1 MLYIGFWKLIEGIG
15 VYVMIGET
23 EQLINMNFDWKSGI
37 IVFLLIVVLLPKW
50 GQAWKALCDF
60 IGYEPKSLR
69 KEREQ
74 KEKTKKLF
82 EKQEEY
88 HQQSIRIRDGLEK
101 NQQKLDKNQQN
112 LEMHQE
118 EMKQDLSEIRTSLS
132 CIQKMLLK
140 NTIETKRKNILDF
153 CATLSNKQKQNK
165 EAFNEIFRT
174 YEDYEKI
181 LKDNDMENG
190 QTEESMKFISEIY
203 QQMLRDGDLI

>member
-1 MLYIGFWKLIEGIG
+1 
-15 VYVMIGET
+15 MIGEI
-23 EQLINMNFDWKSGI
+23 EQLFTLDLKTVIIGLLLII
-37 IVFLLIVVLLPKW
+37 IVGPKIGKSW
-50 GQAWKALCDF
+50 VGFWDF
-60 IGYEPKSLR
+60 IGFEPKSLR

-101 NQQKLDKNQQN
+101 NQQKLEKNQQKLDKNQQN
-112 LEMHQE
+112 IEMHQE

-203 QQMLRDGDLI
+203 QQMLRNGDLS

>member
-1 MLYIGFWKLIEGIG
+1 
-15 VYVMIGET
+15 MIGEI
-23 EQLINMNFDWKSGI
+23 EQLFTLDLKTVIIGLLLII
-37 IVFLLIVVLLPKW
+37 IVGPKIGKSW
-50 GQAWKALCDF
+50 VGFWDF
-60 IGYEPKSLR
+60 IGFEPKSLR

-101 NQQKLDKNQQN
+101 NQQKLEKNQQN
-112 LEMHQE
+112 IEMHQE

-132 CIQKMLLK
+132 CIQKMILK

-165 EAFNEIFRT
+165 EAFNERFRT

-203 QQMLRDGDLI
+203 QQMLRNGDLV

>member
-1 MLYIGFWKLIEGIG
+1 
-15 VYVMIGET
+15 MIGEI
-23 EQLINMNFDWKSGI
+23 EQLFTLDLKTVIIGLLLII
-37 IVFLLIVVLLPKW
+37 IVGPKIGKSW
-50 GQAWKALCDF
+50 VGFWDF
-60 IGYEPKSLR
+60 IGFEPKSLR

-88 HQQSIRIRDGLEK
+88 HQQSIRIRDVLEKNQQKLEK

-112 LEMHQE
+112 IEMHQE

-132 CIQKMLLK
+132 CIQKMILK

-203 QQMLRDGDLI
+203 QQMLRNGDLV

>member
-1 MLYIGFWKLIEGIG
+1 MYVMVGEIEQLFTLDFKTVIIGILLIIVVWPKLGKSWAGFW
-15 VYVMIGET
+15 
-23 EQLINMNFDWKSGI
+23 
-37 IVFLLIVVLLPKW
+37 
-50 GQAWKALCDF
+50 DF
-60 IGYEPKSLR
+60 IGFEPKSLR

-101 NQQKLDKNQQN
+101 NQQKLDKNQQK

-203 QQMLRDGDLI
+203 QQMLRNGDLI

>member
-1 MLYIGFWKLIEGIG
+1 
-15 VYVMIGET
+15 MIGEI
-23 EQLINMNFDWKSGI
+23 EQLFTLDFKTVIIGLLLII
-37 IVFLLIVVLLPKW
+37 IVGPKVGKSW
-50 GQAWKALCDF
+50 VGFWDF
-60 IGYEPKSLR
+60 IGFEPKSLR

-88 HQQSIRIRDGLEK
+88 HQQSILIRDGLEKNQQKLEK

-112 LEMHQE
+112 IEMHQE

-203 QQMLRDGDLI
+203 QQMLRNGDLS

>member
-101 NQQKLDKNQQN
+101 NQQKLDKNQQY

-118 EMKQDLSEIRTSLS
+118 EMKQDLFEIRTSLS

>member
-1 MLYIGFWKLIEGIG
+1 M
-15 VYVMIGET
+15 YVMISEL
-23 EQLINMNFDWKSGI
+23 EQLFTLDFKTVIIGILLI
-37 IVFLLIVVLLPKW
+37 IVVWPKLGKSW
-50 GQAWKALCDF
+50 AGFWDF
-60 IGYEPKSLR
+60 IGFEPKSLQ

-74 KEKTKKLF
+74 EEKNKKLF

-101 NQQKLDKNQQN
+101 NQQKLAI
-112 LEMHQE
+112 HQE
-118 EMKQDLSEIRTSLS
+118 EMRQDLSEIRTALS

>member
-1 MLYIGFWKLIEGIG
+1 M
-15 VYVMIGET
+15 YVMIGET

-74 KEKTKKLF
+74 EEKTKKLF

-101 NQQKLDKNQQN
+101 NQQKLDKNQQK

-118 EMKQDLSEIRTSLS
+118 EMKQDLFEIRTSLS

-203 QQMLRDGDLI
+203 QQMLRNGDLI

>member
-1 MLYIGFWKLIEGIG
+1 
-15 VYVMIGET
+15 MIGEI
-23 EQLINMNFDWKSGI
+23 EQLFTLDLKTVIIGLLLII
-37 IVFLLIVVLLPKW
+37 IVGPKIGKSW
-50 GQAWKALCDF
+50 VGFWDF
-60 IGYEPKSLR
+60 IGFEPKSLR

-101 NQQKLDKNQQN
+101 NQQKLEKNQQKLDKNQQN
-112 LEMHQE
+112 IEMHQE

-132 CIQKMLLK
+132 CIQKMILK

-203 QQMLRDGDLI
+203 QQMLRNGDLI

>member
-1 MLYIGFWKLIEGIG
+1 
-15 VYVMIGET
+15 MIGEI
-23 EQLINMNFDWKSGI
+23 EQLFTLDLKTVIIGLLLII
-37 IVFLLIVVLLPKW
+37 IVGPKIGKSW
-50 GQAWKALCDF
+50 VGFWDF
-60 IGYEPKSLR
+60 IGFEPKSLR

-101 NQQKLDKNQQN
+101 NQQKLEKNQQKLDKNQQN
-112 LEMHQE
+112 IEMHQE

-203 QQMLRDGDLI
+203 QQMLRNGDLI

>member
-1 MLYIGFWKLIEGIG
+1 M
-15 VYVMIGET
+15 YVMIGET

>member
-1 MLYIGFWKLIEGIG
+1 
-15 VYVMIGET
+15 MIGEI
-23 EQLINMNFDWKSGI
+23 EQLFTLDLKTVIIGLLLII
-37 IVFLLIVVLLPKW
+37 IVGPKIGKSW
-50 GQAWKALCDF
+50 VGFWDF
-60 IGYEPKSLR
+60 IGFEPKSLR

-101 NQQKLDKNQQN
+101 NQQKLEKNQQKLDKNQQN

-132 CIQKMLLK
+132 CIQKMILK

-203 QQMLRDGDLI
+203 QQMLRNGDLI

>member
-1 MLYIGFWKLIEGIG
+1 
-15 VYVMIGET
+15 MIGEI
-23 EQLINMNFDWKSGI
+23 EQLFTLDLKTVIIGLLLII
-37 IVFLLIVVLLPKW
+37 IVGPKIGKSW
-50 GQAWKALCDF
+50 VGFWDF
-60 IGYEPKSLR
+60 IGFEPKSLR

-101 NQQKLDKNQQN
+101 NQQKLEKNQQKLEKNQQN
-112 LEMHQE
+112 IEMHQE

-132 CIQKMLLK
+132 CIQKMILK

-203 QQMLRDGDLI
+203 QQMLRNGDLV

>member
-1 MLYIGFWKLIEGIG
+1 
-15 VYVMIGET
+15 MIGEI
-23 EQLINMNFDWKSGI
+23 EQLFTLDLKTVIIGLLLII
-37 IVFLLIVVLLPKW
+37 IVGPKIGKSW
-50 GQAWKALCDF
+50 VGFWDF
-60 IGYEPKSLR
+60 IGFEPKSLR

-101 NQQKLDKNQQN
+101 NQQKLEKNQQKLDKNQQN
-112 LEMHQE
+112 IEMHQE

-132 CIQKMLLK
+132 CIQKMILK

-203 QQMLRDGDLI
+203 QQMLRDGDLV

>member
-1 MLYIGFWKLIEGIG
+1 M
-15 VYVMIGET
+15 
-23 EQLINMNFDWKSGI
+23 
-37 IVFLLIVVLLPKW
+37 
-50 GQAWKALCDF
+50 
-60 IGYEPKSLR
+60 R

-74 KEKTKKLF
+74 EERTKKLF

-88 HQQSIRIRDGLEK
+88 HQRSIRIRDGLEK
-101 NQQKLDKNQQN
+101 NQQKLEKNQQKLDKNQQN
-112 LEMHQE
+112 IEMHQE

-203 QQMLRDGDLI
+203 QQMLRNGDLI